1 MGLARIH
8 PGLDL
13 CLGVQILHELHSG
26 AGEELGVS
34 RLFHPALPHRLA
46 NDNLNVLVV
55 DVNALLA
62 VRLLDFLN
70 QVVVD
75 RRDPANPQDLMGR
88 QRTLGELIPL
98 LDPVAVLAA
107 DAGAVRQGIAD
118 HLAVVGGDG
127 DVANGD
133 AFALLQGDPA
143 ADLRQLGHLFGLA
156 GLEKLLN
163 TGQTLG
169 DVAPGHAAGVEG
181 PHGQLRARLSDGL
194 CSNNSH
200 CFSHT
205 DRAAGGHIGAV
216 AFGADA

>member
-1 MGLARIH
+1 M
-8 PGLDL
+8 
-13 CLGVQILHELHSG
+13 
-26 AGEELGVS
+26 
-34 RLFHPALPHRLA
+34 
-46 NDNLNVLVV
+46 LVV
-55 DVNALLA
+55 DINTLLA

-88 QRTLGELIPL
+88 QRTLSELIPL

-181 PHGQLRARLSDGL
+181 PHGQLGARLPRW
-194 CSNNSH
+194 
-200 CFSHT
+200 T
-205 DRAAGGHIGAV
+205 EPR
-216 AFGADA
+216 